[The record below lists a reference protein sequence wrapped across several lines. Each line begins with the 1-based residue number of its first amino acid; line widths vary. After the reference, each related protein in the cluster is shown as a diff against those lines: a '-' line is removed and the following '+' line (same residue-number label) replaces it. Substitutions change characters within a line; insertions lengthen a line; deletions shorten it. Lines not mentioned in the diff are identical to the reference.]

1 MTVAIAS
8 HKIGIAS
15 GRCEV
20 NLRQRRVDLRDNYKY
35 SLPET
40 AIAKVSGGPESRKR
54 ATRLRSPGHPDPGR
68 CHRPPHRCHLDRR
81 L

>member
-20 NLRQRRVDLRDNYKY
+20 NLRQRQVDLRDNYKY

-40 AIAKVSGGPESRKR
+40 P
-54 ATRLRSPGHPDPGR
+54 SPR
-68 CHRPPHRCHLDRR
+68 
-81 L
+81 